1 MKSKFVGLLICCFI
15 ILTAALVACSS
26 APAAMDKPAGTEK
39 PAAAQTPAAN
49 AAQQKQKPTLSTDID
64 DAAHQSADMVYEWW
78 YLDAAFDNG
87 YSVGMSWQIIDKP
100 GDGSGPIRLIQFAIY
115 DPQGKKTDV
124 EAKFDPAAVNASK
137 TNCDVTMGNNHLK
150 GSYPRWNVDF
160 RQGDLGCNLIFDSL
174 IEGFKTPPD
183 GLVYFTKQPARWIGW
198 VIAQPRAKV
207 TGTLILNGKEIAVT
221 GVGYHDHNWGNT
233 FLNDMYHHWYWGRIF
248 LPDYTFIYSVGQ
260 MTDALGAK
268 PSSVIFTYKGS
279 DLLDVST
286 NIFADA
292 SDLVLDEY
300 SGAKYPRAL
309 VLRLEGP
316 TVKGT
321 ISHHLKNVVE
331 KQITPGAKPGEG
343 RVYFRF
349 LSDCDINL
357 NIAGEKLEVHTPLL
371 HEYMI
376 P

>member
-1 MKSKFVGLLICCFI
+1 
-15 ILTAALVACSS
+15 
-26 APAAMDKPAGTEK
+26 
-39 PAAAQTPAAN
+39 
-49 AAQQKQKPTLSTDID
+49 
-64 DAAHQSADMVYEWW
+64 
-78 YLDAAFDNG
+78 
-87 YSVGMSWQIIDKP
+87 
-100 GDGSGPIRLIQFAIY
+100 
-115 DPQGKKTDV
+115 
-124 EAKFDPAAVNASK
+124 
-137 TNCDVTMGNNHLK
+137 
-150 GSYPRWNVDF
+150 
-160 RQGDLGCNLIFDSL
+160 
-174 IEGFKTPPD
+174 
-183 GLVYFTKQPARWIGW
+183 
-198 VIAQPRAKV
+198 
-207 TGTLILNGKEIAVT
+207 
-221 GVGYHDHNWGNT
+221 
-233 FLNDMYHHWYWGRIF
+233 
-248 LPDYTFIYSVGQ
+248 

-300 SGAKYPRAL
+300 SGAKYPRVL
-309 VLRLEGP
+309 VLRSEGP
-316 TVKGT
+316 AVKGT

-349 LSDCDINL
+349 LSDADINL